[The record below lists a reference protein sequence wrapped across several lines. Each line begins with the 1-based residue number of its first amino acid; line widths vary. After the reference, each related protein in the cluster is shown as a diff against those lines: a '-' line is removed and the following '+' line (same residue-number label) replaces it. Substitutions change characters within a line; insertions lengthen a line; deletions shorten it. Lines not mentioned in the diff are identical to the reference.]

1 MDMVPPAMLLLALI
15 ALVLATLDGLEWA
28 GTELLLVL
36 EVRVGMRPGAPPA
49 GEPKVEVPR
58 GWPGPVCLC
67 GLGCAFSC
75 ACVASLVRMEG
86 DPSA

>member
-1 MDMVPPAMLLLALI
+1 LDMVPPAMLLLALI
-15 ALVLATLDGLEWA
+15 ALVLATSDGLEWA

-58 GWPGPVCLC
+58 GWAGLCVLLCVRREPGAD
-67 GLGCAFSC
+67 GG
-75 ACVASLVRMEG
+75 
-86 DPSA
+86 